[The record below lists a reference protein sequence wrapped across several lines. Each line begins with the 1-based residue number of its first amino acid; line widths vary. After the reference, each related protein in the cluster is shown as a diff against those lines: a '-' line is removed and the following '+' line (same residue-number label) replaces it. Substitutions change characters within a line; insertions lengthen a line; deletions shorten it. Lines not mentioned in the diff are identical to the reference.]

1 MFLIFLKAIQKGL
14 DIDPSCKETFDVE
27 SKNCHYLE
35 RHSDDLDSALEAND
49 YRKAL
54 FHIDQCLNVAVASK
68 RLKIKKAECLAYLG
82 KAHKA
87 SGLHTFQKKSVKLIL
102 SSWVFGLLGTYF
114 NWPIDWLQFFW
125 FHGVLFFRTIWR
137 SSKHCQWSTEKWWY

>member
-54 FHIDQCLNVAVASK
+54 FHIEQCLNVAVASK

-82 KAHKA
+82 KYLGCSLIRLVFIQSCSAGAENFTIYVFCHPQFSGVYPKYWKLLCHK
-87 SGLHTFQKKSVKLIL
+87 GKIL
-102 SSWVFGLLGTYF
+102 EIIFLAL
-114 NWPIDWLQFFW
+114 
-125 FHGVLFFRTIWR
+125 
-137 SSKHCQWSTEKWWY
+137 

>member
-35 RHSDDLDSALEAND
+35 RHSDDLDAALEAND

-54 FHIDQCLNVAVASK
+54 FHIEQCLNVAVASK

-82 KAHKA
+82 KYLGLSLIRLVFIQSCSAGAENFTNYVFCHPQF
-87 SGLHTFQKKSVKLIL
+87 SGDIQNIENRLTPICLL
-102 SSWVFGLLGTYF
+102 S
-114 NWPIDWLQFFW
+114 
-125 FHGVLFFRTIWR
+125 
-137 SSKHCQWSTEKWWY
+137 K

>member
-87 SGLHTFQKKSVKLIL
+87 SGLHTFQKKIRE
-102 SSWVFGLLGTYF
+102 
-114 NWPIDWLQFFW
+114 IDSQFTSFW
-125 FHGVLFFRTIWR
+125 AAWNLF
-137 SSKHCQWSTEKWWY
+137 